1 MIWKITIARRDAV
14 GAATCARLPLL
25 LSLNLTI
32 FTYKYVKELRGTHT
46 HTYHGERTWLR
57 RETFSLVL
65 PAYHKDYIVFL
76 ARRPLLFIH
85 LLSFK

>member
-1 MIWKITIARRDAV
+1 
-14 GAATCARLPLL
+14 
-25 LSLNLTI
+25 
-32 FTYKYVKELRGTHT
+32 VKELRGTHT